1 MCTTI
6 GNGTTV
12 FGGSAFHCPS
22 TNNEI
27 TLRHSQ
33 FKNANHGGTCNN
45 DSIVAQFDKIE
56 GDKYTSQVQVRITSD
71 LLGKT
76 INCSHDNGTE
86 TKLIGS
92 YLFHLSGKQCF
103 FINFFS

>member
-12 FGGSAFHCPS
+12 FGGSAFRCPF

-33 FKNANHGGTCNN
+33 FNDANYGGTCNN
-45 DSIVAQFDKIE
+45 DSIVAQSYKIE
-56 GDKYTSQVQVRITSD
+56 GDKYTSKVHVRITSD

-76 INCSHDNGTE
+76 INCSHDNGIDP
-86 TKLIGS
+86 KLIGS
-92 YLFHLSGKQCF
+92 YLFHLSGKQCS